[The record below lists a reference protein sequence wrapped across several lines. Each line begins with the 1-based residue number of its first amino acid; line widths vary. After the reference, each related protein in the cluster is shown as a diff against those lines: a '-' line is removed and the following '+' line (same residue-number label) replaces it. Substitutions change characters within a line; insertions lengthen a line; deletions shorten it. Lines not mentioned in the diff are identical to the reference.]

1 MRARLRPAARL
12 DLAEI
17 WLATAERW
25 DVDQADQYIR
35 LIQNRLSRIEE
46 FPESYP
52 LSRSRHGIFRKAP
65 GGEHLIFYLV
75 TKQLIDIVRITHNR
89 SDYEEG
95 LE

>member
-52 LSRSRHGIFRKAP
+52 LYRSRHGIFRKAP

>member
-46 FPESYP
+46 FPES
-52 LSRSRHGIFRKAP
+52 
-65 GGEHLIFYLV
+65 
-75 TKQLIDIVRITHNR
+75 
-89 SDYEEG
+89 
-95 LE
+95 

>member
-1 MRARLRPAARL
+1 MPGCAPPRVS
-12 DLAEI
+12 I
-17 WLATAERW
+17 WLKSGSRRQNGGTS
-25 DVDQADQYIR
+25 IR
-35 LIQNRLSRIEE
+35 PTNTSRIEE

-52 LSRSRHGIFRKAP
+52 LYRSRHGIFRKAP

>member
-1 MRARLRPAARL
+1 MQSRLRPAARL

-25 DVDQADQYIR
+25 DVDQADEYIR
-35 LIQNRLSRIEE
+35 LIEDRLSRIEQ

-52 LSRSRHGIFRKAP
+52 VYHSRRGLFRKAP

-75 TKQLIDIVRITHNR
+75 DHQLIDIVRIMHNR
-89 SDYEEG
+89 SDYEEE